1 MPDSPLQ
8 IDVGTVETVIGNLR
22 FSFVVNEE
30 REAHV
35 QVYATDP
42 LSAEKRF
49 VLVTLDAD
57 GYEQLKAVIRD
68 TDDLIERM
76 SRVERI
82 KRMAQPY

>member
-1 MPDSPLQ
+1 MPDSPLR
-8 IDVGTVETVIGNLR
+8 IDLGTVETPIGNLR
-22 FSFVVNEE
+22 FTFIVNEE
-30 REAHV
+30 KDAHV

-49 VLVTLDAD
+49 VFVTLDAN
-57 GYEQLKAVIRD
+57 GYEQLKAIIRD

-82 KRMAQPY
+82 KRMALPY